1 MKRLLITLG
10 SLLATAFTAN
20 ARGDS
25 DGLVWAI
32 DGDRNTVYLAG
43 SIHLLRKSDYPLPG
57 SLAFA
62 YEDAEAL
69 LMELDMDDLNPMAM
83 ASKMMSAGRAAESQ
97 SLSVVLGDQYDEAQA
112 LASQINVDLKRLD
125 SVQPW
130 LAAMTI
136 TQIAMMSRGFDP
148 SAGVEIH
155 FTQAAGE
162 DGKPIEGLETLDEQ
176 IDALATMD
184 MDDQVDFL
192 MMTLSDMDEL
202 DGMINTMVDAWRDGD
217 VDRMIEDLVE
227 PMGENPDV
235 TEAMLLNRNR
245 NWIETIEAQL
255 QRDDD
260 VMILVGAAHLVGDG
274 SVNDLLTQ
282 KGYTLRRVT
291 SPR

>member
-1 MKRLLITLG
+1 MKRLWIA
-10 SLLATAFTAN
+10 LLALLTAVFSPN
-20 ARGDS
+20 ARSDA

-43 SIHLLRKSDYPLPG
+43 SIHLLRKTDYPLPT
-57 SLAFA
+57 SLAAA

-69 LMELDMDDLNPMAM
+69 LMELDMDDLNPLAM
-83 ASKMMSAGRAAESQ
+83 TSKMMSAGRAAEGQ
-97 SLSVVLGDQYDEAQA
+97 SLSVVLGDQYEQAQA
-112 LASQINVDLKRLD
+112 LASQLNIDLKRLD
-125 SVQPW
+125 TVQPW

-136 TQIAMMSRGFDP
+136 TQVAMMSQGFDP
-148 SAGVEIH
+148 TVGVEMH

-202 DGMINTMVDAWRDGD
+202 DSMINTMVSAWRAGD
-217 VDRMIEDLVE
+217 VQRMVEDLIE
-227 PMGENPDV
+227 PMNENPDV
-235 TEAMLLNRNR
+235 SEAMLLKRNR

-260 VMILVGAAHLVGDG
+260 VMILVGAAHLVGEG

-282 KGYTLRRVT
+282 KGYELRRVRST
-291 SPR
+291 P